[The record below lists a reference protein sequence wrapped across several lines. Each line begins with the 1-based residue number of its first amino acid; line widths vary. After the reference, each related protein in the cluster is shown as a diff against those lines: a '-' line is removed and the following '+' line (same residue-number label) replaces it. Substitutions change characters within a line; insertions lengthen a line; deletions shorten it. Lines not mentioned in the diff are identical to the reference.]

1 MCANGEKTSPGR
13 AKNIFIPE
21 ETGEFEN
28 ERNAGRISIRLLSIL
43 FILGSIDG
51 SMNHGREPFHS
62 PSFEI

>member
-1 MCANGEKTSPGR
+1 MRKR
-13 AKNIFIPE
+13 R
-21 ETGEFEN
+21 EN
-28 ERNAGRISIRLLSIL
+28 RPPAGRKIFSSPKRRANLRMRGMLDESIRLLSIL